1 MAKKFDRIPEDN
13 GAILDN
19 TIIVCMSCAGGYHHG
34 GQTDWPLV
42 LVGGMAN
49 NLRMGR
55 YIEYPKYRETE
66 HRTMANL

>member
-19 TIIVCMSCAGGYHHG
+19 T
-34 GQTDWPLV
+34 